1 MKKMIMIT
9 KSKNKTKPPL
19 KVYVFL
25 MLFFIVANVFS
36 ENSYS
41 QSKIKLDFKNTKI
54 KKIISFIENE
64 TAFRFLYRASEVDL
78 KREVSIEYYGEVHKA
93 VYLLFNNS
101 PVYPIIVNE
110 QIILKRRIGLLQK
123 ELVSGNVKDS
133 YGNPLEGVTVII
145 NNNER
150 GTTTDSKGFYSIEA
164 KKDDNIFF
172 SFVGFKT
179 KKIIVEAQKVI
190 NVVLKEEIDVLEE
203 VVLIGYGTQ
212 KRESVSASISS
223 IKSASISSN
232 LQSGATFDR
241 GLEGLA
247 KGVLVTQ
254 GTGILG
260 KNPDIIIRGVTS
272 PFYSSKTNYNNNNPL
287 FVIDGVPITTGDK
300 QFNPLQAISPEDI
313 ESVDILKDAGAT
325 AMYGSRGANGVII
338 VKTKKG
344 KYNQK
349 TTATVSF
356 RTTLATP
363 IGYLKFLN
371 AKEFK
376 NYIFTLNK
384 NSLDYYK
391 RNRDWHYEYRDELDD
406 VEDQGVYGIYLD
418 YEDNDG
424 NAFYKMDNSKIKFYD
439 GDTDWSKKVYRN
451 AALTTQANVS
461 ITGGEE
467 HSAYGLSLGYI
478 NQEGLLKADEKK
490 QYNARFNSQFNFG
503 EKLKIASSISYS
515 NGMISSGY
523 NRFSE
528 MSESRED
535 VAYLGSEVLKFRPD
549 MPVYDEKGELTKNV
563 VPTGSGE
570 EYYYPNP
577 LGVTKFGNKLEQKN
591 HTVLA
596 NIFAEYDVTNTLM
609 LKVDY
614 SFMFNLDDIENFTN
628 KKYALSGYGENS
640 GVSSLSINNLMLLNN
655 TINYTLNYTKS
666 INSKHYLKG
675 IVGFLH
681 NNESKYYRYSK
692 HTGFEEGFSE
702 PQFANKTEQDKKS
715 TYRSGINSY
724 IGRLSYD
731 YENKYGVM
739 GTLRYDRSSKLAPKN
754 RGAYFPSMSMYWN
767 IHNESF
773 IKNNFIRE
781 LKLRGSYGFTG
792 SINVGDFAYIQ
803 TYEGKKT
810 ERTLDYNGRPS
821 TILPDSFTNF
831 NLNWERTE
839 EYNVGLDFILKN
851 NLLRGSVDL
860 YHKTTSDVI
869 SDDVAMLETG
879 SRKIV
884 KNNATIENKGFEISV
899 GSDIVRTENFSW
911 SLDINASKN
920 LNKVVK
926 LSNEISSDELLSRNY
941 IIGREVNVI
950 KGYVVEGIIQSKQ
963 EIKELN
969 DKASKTGNF
978 YHKLGTGPGDY
989 KYKDINGNGRIDQ
1002 GDMTVIG
1009 STQPELFGG
1018 IRTNLRYKD
1027 FSLGLNFS
1035 YAYGVQ
1041 SLRTNTLIR
1050 PGVLSNI
1057 QRHMA
1062 PKYRWSPTNRNAT
1075 LPKLVHRDRDKDPN
1089 SLPSTKN
1096 VFDASYLRLTA
1107 VKLGYNLPVK
1117 KISKLRF
1124 NSINVFISGT
1134 NLITFTKFPGIDPQG
1149 TVFGRKSDL
1158 DVTNVDAY
1166 PSAKAITL
1174 GVSLNF

>member
-1 MKKMIMIT
+1 MKKMIMII
-9 KSKNKTKPPL
+9 KSKTPPPL
-19 KVYVFL
+19 KTCAFFA
-25 MLFFIVANVFS
+25 LFFIVANVFS

-41 QSKIKLDFKNTKI
+41 QNKIKLNFKDTRI
-54 KKIISFIENE
+54 EKIISFIEDE
-64 TAFRFLYRASEVDL
+64 TTFRFLYRASEVDL
-78 KREVSIEYYGEVHKA
+78 KREVSIDYYGKVHNA

-110 QIILKRRIGLLQK
+110 QIILKRRIGLLQQ
-123 ELVSGNVKDS
+123 ERISGNIKDNF
-133 YGNPLEGVTVII
+133 GNPLEGVTVII

-164 KKDDNIFF
+164 KKGDKISF

-179 KKIIVEAQKVI
+179 KEVVVENQKIINLK
-190 NVVLKEEIDVLEE
+190 LKEEIDVLEE
-203 VVLIGYGTQ
+203 IVLIGYGTQ
-212 KRESVSASISS
+212 KREAVSTSISS
-223 IKSASISSN
+223 IKSESINNN

-260 KNPDIIIRGVTS
+260 KNPDIIIRGITS
-272 PFYSSKTNYNNNNPL
+272 PFYTSKTNYNNNNPL

-349 TTATVSF
+349 TTATLSF

-363 IGYLKFLN
+363 IGYLRFLN

-384 NSLDYYK
+384 NSLDYHK
-391 RNRDWHYEYRDELDD
+391 RNRDWHHEYKDELDD
-406 VEDQGVYGIYLD
+406 VEEQGVYGIYLD

-528 MSESRED
+528 MSRSRED
-535 VAYLGSEVLKFRPD
+535 VTYLGSEVLRFRPD
-549 MPVYDEKGELTKNV
+549 MPVYDKNGELTKNI
-563 VPTGSGE
+563 VPSEGGE
-570 EYYYPNP
+570 EHYYPNP
-577 LGVTKFGNKLEQKN
+577 LGITKFGNNLEQKN

-596 NIFAEYDVTNTLM
+596 NIFAEYDIAKTLM
-609 LKVDY
+609 FKVDY
-614 SFMFNLDDIENFTN
+614 SFMFNLDNIENFTN
-628 KKYALSGYGENS
+628 RKYALSGYTKNS
-640 GVSSLSINNLMLLNN
+640 GVSSLSLDNLLLLNN
-655 TINYTLNYTKS
+655 TINYTLNYNRL
-666 INSKHYLKG
+666 INNKHYLKG
-675 IVGFLH
+675 VVGFSH
-681 NNESKYYRYSK
+681 NNESRYYRYSK
-692 HTGFEEGFSE
+692 YTGFEEGFSE
-702 PQFANKTEQDKKS
+702 PQFASKTEEEKKR

-731 YENKYGVM
+731 YESKYGVM
-739 GTLRYDRSSKLAPKN
+739 VTLRFDRSSKLAPKN
-754 RGAYFPSMSMYWN
+754 RGAYFPSMSVYWN

-773 IKNNFIRE
+773 MKNDFLKE

-810 ERTLDYNGRPS
+810 ERTLDYNGKPS

-831 NLNWERTE
+831 NLNWERTK

-899 GSDIVRTENFSW
+899 GSNIVRTENFSW

-926 LSNEISSDELLSRNY
+926 LSNEIGGDEFLSRNY
-941 IIGREVNVI
+941 IVGREVNVI
-950 KGYVVEGIIQSKQ
+950 RGYVVEGIIQSKQ

-969 DKASKTGNF
+969 DKASKTGSF
-978 YHKLGTGPGDY
+978 YHKPGTGPGDY

-1002 GDMTVIG
+1002 DDMTIIG

-1018 IRTNLRYKD
+1018 IRTNFRYKNFD
-1027 FSLGLNFS
+1027 LGLNFS

-1041 SLRTNTLIR
+1041 SLRTNSDSK
-1050 PGVLSNI
+1050 PGVLLNI

-1075 LPKLVHRDRDKDPN
+1075 LPKLIHRDREKDPN
-1089 SLPSTKN
+1089 NLPSTKN

-1117 KISKLRF
+1117 KISKLGF
-1124 NSINVFISGT
+1124 NTVNLFISGT